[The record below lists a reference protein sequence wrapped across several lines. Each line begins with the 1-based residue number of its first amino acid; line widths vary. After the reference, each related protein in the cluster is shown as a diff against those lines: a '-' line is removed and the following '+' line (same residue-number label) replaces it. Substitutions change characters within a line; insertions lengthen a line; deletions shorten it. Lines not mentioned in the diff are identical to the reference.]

1 MSAAIES
8 VLTVV
13 NSAVAATQKIP
24 ESQPVLQY
32 GCRETSKRVRMF
44 INVGGIALAG
54 VTKARDTMKITIN
67 KSATLNNG
75 LAL

>member
-8 VLTVV
+8 GLTVV
-13 NSAVAATQKIP
+13 NSAAAAVQKIP
-24 ESQPVLQY
+24 ESQLVLQY
-32 GCRETSKRVRMF
+32 GCRETSKSVRMF
-44 INVGGIALAG
+44 ITVGRIALAG
-54 VTKARDTMKITIN
+54 VTKARDTTKITLN